1 MNMERISNESVVN
14 EIIKRITDSLKNEDL
29 KPGDKIPT
37 EIELMET
44 LGVGRNS
51 VREAIKML
59 SAMGVLEVRRGS
71 GTYVVTKVSPAILN
85 PLVFNLIIEPKSNND
100 LYELRVMFDGMVLL
114 IAIDKALDE
123 DIKNIENVLLKAK
136 YLLESKKGTIE
147 EFVQLDIDFHLEIL
161 KSVHNPMIE
170 YIGKTI
176 VELLP
181 KYIHKSISQKNGFQ
195 RSINNHSAILDII
208 RNRCKA
214 SAIETNER
222 TLAEWKDKWAE

>member
-71 GTYVVTKVSPAILN
+71 GTYVVTKVSSAILN
-85 PLVFNLIIEPKSNND
+85 PLVFNLIIEPKTNND
-100 LYELRVMFDGMVLL
+100 LYELLR
-114 IAIDKALDE
+114 ISP
-123 DIKNIENVLLKAK
+123 
-136 YLLESKKGTIE
+136 YP
-147 EFVQLDIDFHLEIL
+147 
-161 KSVHNPMIE
+161 KS
-170 YIGKTI
+170 
-176 VELLP
+176 
-181 KYIHKSISQKNGFQ
+181 
-195 RSINNHSAILDII
+195 
-208 RNRCKA
+208 
-214 SAIETNER
+214 
-222 TLAEWKDKWAE
+222 